1 MNLLRR
7 TLNLGRRRAVSL
19 YELSLT
25 PSVPEPSEATTPGPP
40 GGVPATGPIPPGGP
54 ANQPPR
60 DPADS
65 GDRAGF

>member
-54 ANQPPR
+54 
-60 DPADS
+60 
-65 GDRAGF
+65 G